1 MRNEADMR
9 NREGKTLVHDL
20 TEGSVLRTQLV
31 FAFPLMCSNLLQ
43 TLYYM
48 VDMVV
53 IGQFVGK
60 AGLSAV
66 SISSDVLHL
75 LTFLVIGLS
84 GAGQVILAQAV
95 GEKNQQK
102 ISDTIG
108 TMFTVILA
116 SGVGVSI
123 LFLFLL
129 DGILS
134 FMNTPQEVLASAK
147 QYCLTCIGGLL
158 FIYGYNM
165 VSAVLRGIGD
175 SRRPFLFV
183 AVAAV
188 TNLVLDLLF
197 IPGLG
202 LGVLGAAL
210 ATVIGQAVSFLMA
223 IVYLYRH
230 REALGFSFKKEDFR
244 VNQAVL
250 RRLLRLG
257 IPMCLQS
264 AAISVSMIVVNS
276 YINAFGTVASAVTGI
291 GNKLA
296 SVTSIVTLALST
308 AGSSMIGQCIGARKY
323 ERVTKVI
330 AVNLIVSGIFAGLLS
345 AVTILWPQ
353 ALFGLFNREAQVL
366 DMAMA
371 YVPVAVLM
379 YGGYAVRAAAFALIN
394 GSGNGRL
401 NLAVALLDGVI
412 CRIGLTILMGSCL
425 GMGIR
430 GFWLGSALA
439 GYVPGLIGGT
449 YYFSGRWRKG
459 IS

>member
-1 MRNEADMR
+1 MKD
-9 NREGKTLVHDL
+9 RESKRLIHDL

-48 VDMVV
+48 VDMVI
-53 IGQFVGK
+53 IGQVVGK
-60 AGLSAV
+60 AGLAAV

-95 GEKNQQK
+95 GEKNPQK

-123 LFLFLL
+123 LFFFLL
-129 DGILS
+129 DGMLA

-183 AVAAV
+183 SVAAV

-197 IPGLG
+197 IPGMG
-202 LGVLGAAL
+202 MGVFGAAL
-210 ATVIGQAVSFLMA
+210 ATVIGQAISFLMA
-223 IVYLYRH
+223 MVYLYRH
-230 REALGFSFKKEDFR
+230 RMALGFAFRKEDFR
-244 VNQAVL
+244 VNRMVL

-264 AAISVSMIVVNS
+264 AAISISMIVVNS

-308 AGSSMIGQCIGARKY
+308 AGSSMVGQCIGAGKY
-323 ERVTKVI
+323 DRVTKVI
-330 AVNLIVSGIFAGLLS
+330 VVNLIVSGIFAGLLS
-345 AVTILWPQ
+345 AVTILCPEG
-353 ALFGLFNREAQVL
+353 LFGLFNREAQIL
-366 DMAMA
+366 DMAMT

-379 YGGYAVRAAAFALIN
+379 YGGYAVRAASFALIN

-401 NLAVALLDGVI
+401 NLAVALLDGVV
-412 CRIGLTILMGSCL
+412 CRIGLTILMGSFL

-439 GYVPGLIGGT
+439 GYVPGLIGGAF
-449 YYFSGRWRKG
+449 YVSGRWRKEG
-459 IS
+459 C

>member
-1 MRNEADMR
+1 MRNGAGVKD
-9 NREGKTLVHDL
+9 RESKTLIHDL

-48 VDMVV
+48 VDMVI

-60 AGLSAV
+60 AGLAAV
-66 SISSDVLHL
+66 SISGDVLHL

-95 GEKNQQK
+95 GEKNPQK

-108 TMFTVILA
+108 TMFTVVLA

-165 VSAVLRGIGD
+165 VSAVLRGVGD

-188 TNLVLDLLF
+188 TNLILDLLF
-197 IPGLG
+197 IPVLG
-202 LGVLGAAL
+202 MGVFGAAL

-223 IVYLYRH
+223 VVYLYQH
-230 REALGFSFKKEDFR
+230 RAALGFAFKKEDFR

-250 RRLLRLG
+250 RRLMRLG

-276 YINAFGTVASAVTGI
+276 YINAFGTVAAAVTGI

-296 SVTSIVTLALST
+296 SVTSIVSLALST

-323 ERVTKVI
+323 DRVTKVI
-330 AVNLIVSGIFAGLLS
+330 SVNLIVSGIFAGLL
-345 AVTILWPQ
+345 AAGTILWPEQ
-353 ALFGLFNREAQVL
+353 LFGLFNRDAQVL
-366 DMAMA
+366 EMAMA

-379 YGGYAVRAAAFALIN
+379 YGGYAVRAASFALIN

-401 NLAVALLDGVI
+401 NLAVALLDGVV

-425 GMGIR
+425 GMGIH
-430 GFWLGSALA
+430 GFWMGSALA
-439 GYVPGLIGGT
+439 GYVPGLIGGA
-449 YYFSGRWRKG
+449 YYVSGRWRKD